1 MGAATQI
8 KEVLYDKRMKQTDL
22 AVAVGKDK
30 QYIYNALHRDSF
42 SYEMVVQIAD
52 VLGCDVVLMDRET
65 GKIY

>member
-1 MGAATQI
+1 
-8 KEVLYDKRMKQTDL
+8 MKQTDL
-22 AVAVGKDK
+22 AVAIGKDK

-52 VLGCDVVLMDRET
+52 ALGCDVVFMDRET

>member
-8 KEVLYDKRMKQTDL
+8 KEVLHDKHMKQTDL

-52 VLGCDVVLMDRET
+52 ALGCDVVLMDRET